1 VLIHRAIIHRVNTC
15 LKIADEPF
23 DFNYFIHFII
33 SQRDVVHYQ
42 ISHDGN
48 TI

>member
-1 VLIHRAIIHRVNTC
+1 

-33 SQRDVVHYQ
+33 SQRLAMMAIQFDTANQAMGFAVWHW
-42 ISHDGN
+42 
-48 TI
+48 